1 MVNTCEMSVVTC
13 YSTFI
18 GALGQLALESL
29 QNRLCGRAVQIS
41 SSQVSVDPVSG
52 TCIVDISVDVINE
65 AIACYLVKVK
75 IQTHVGDFTQGA
87 VVKESGTL
95 GLGFHLWIQLYN
107 NGIMVAKGGPR
118 PDQSSVVPYQMMLNC
133 LPLYALNRCTYR

>member
-1 MVNTCEMSVVTC
+1 MSVVTC

-29 QNRLCGRAVQIS
+29 QNRLRGRAVQIS

-65 AIACYLVKVK
+65 AIVCYLVKVK

-107 NGIMVAKGGPR
+107 NGIISGIAKGGPR
-118 PDQSSVVPYQMMLNC
+118 PDQSSVEMMLNC